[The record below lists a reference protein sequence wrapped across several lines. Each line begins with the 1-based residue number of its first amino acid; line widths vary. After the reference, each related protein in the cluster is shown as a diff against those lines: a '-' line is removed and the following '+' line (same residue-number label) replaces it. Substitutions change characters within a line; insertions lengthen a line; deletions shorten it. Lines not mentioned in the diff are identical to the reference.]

1 MQALQQGVKN
11 TKQDIGAEAME
22 EDNDFAITGDR
33 VKDDDKEIPDED
45 SDLGGELTLES
56 KRIGKSTII
65 FTFLPS
71 KITGLIFFMSLDKLI
86 NSLQNLMIE
95 EPDITNEELVTYLQD
110 NKAKFNLTEEAL
122 PYIALCGVFSPRRH
136 IVKYWDLN

>member
-1 MQALQQGVKN
+1 VQALQQGVKN

-56 KRIGKSTII
+56 KRI
-65 FTFLPS
+65 
-71 KITGLIFFMSLDKLI
+71 DKLI
-86 NSLQNLMIE
+86 SSLQNLMIE

-122 PYIALCGVFSPRRH
+122 PYIALCGVFSPRRN